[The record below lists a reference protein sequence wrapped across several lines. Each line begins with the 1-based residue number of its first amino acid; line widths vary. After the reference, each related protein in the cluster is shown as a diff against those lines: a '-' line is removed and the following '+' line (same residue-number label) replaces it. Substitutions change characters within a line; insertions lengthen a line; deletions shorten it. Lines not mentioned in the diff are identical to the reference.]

1 VVKKKSK
8 LPVRPHPIE
17 WIVGIGSSLLVAA
30 VIAIIGYEALT
41 SSGSPPRFTV
51 SRLPPA
57 QGASDGQVR
66 FAISNTA
73 DTTAAAVLVH
83 GEWRRGDGTVETAEV
98 TLDYVP
104 ARSTAA
110 GALIF
115 STDPGSADL
124 SIRAIGYADP

>member
-8 LPVRPHPIE
+8 PSVKPHPIE
-17 WIVGIGSSLLVAA
+17 WVIGIGSSLLVAA
-30 VIAIIGYEALT
+30 VIAIIGYEAVT
-41 SSGSPPRFTV
+41 SSGSPPDLKV
-51 SRLPPA
+51 SRLPPSE
-57 QGASDGQVR
+57 GTSTGQVR
-66 FAISNTA
+66 FAITNTA

-83 GEWRRGDGTVETAEV
+83 GEWHRADGTIETAEV

-115 STDPGSADL
+115 SKDPGPSDL
-124 SIRAIGYADP
+124 FIRAIGYADP